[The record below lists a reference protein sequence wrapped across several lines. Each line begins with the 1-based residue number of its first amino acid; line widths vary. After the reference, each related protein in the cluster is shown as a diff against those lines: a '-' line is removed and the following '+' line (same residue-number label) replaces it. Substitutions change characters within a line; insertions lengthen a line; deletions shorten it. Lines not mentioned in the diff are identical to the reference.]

1 MVKVASGWGEA
12 HRCGVTIPYHG
23 PPLAELTPLVILVIW
38 WGQFTSPYQGLACGG
53 RRRLV
58 GLVPVT
64 ILYHA
69 SRLGPTR
76 HPTAFTTSGL
86 R

>member
-1 MVKVASGWGEA
+1 
-12 HRCGVTIPYHG
+12 
-23 PPLAELTPLVILVIW
+23 VILVIW
-38 WGQFTSPYQGLACGG
+38 WGQFTMPYQGLACGG

-58 GLVPVT
+58 GLVLIT

-69 SRLGPTR
+69 SRLGRTSGPI
-76 HPTAFTTSGL
+76 AFTIPGL